1 MVDGQVPSREAAG
14 REAAGVQ
21 WGRAILFVLGWVAYF
36 AALAAAF
43 PLGRMIGRA
52 FPLAGP

>member
-14 REAAGVQ
+14 GEAAGVQ